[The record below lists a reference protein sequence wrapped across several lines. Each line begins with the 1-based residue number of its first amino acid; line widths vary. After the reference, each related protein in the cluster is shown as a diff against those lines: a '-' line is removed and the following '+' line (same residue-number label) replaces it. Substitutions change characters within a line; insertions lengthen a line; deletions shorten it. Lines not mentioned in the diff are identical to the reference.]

1 MQFDRFRFERLTAV
15 KNSVKKNGPKNE
27 KNFDK
32 TRYTYKNSIW
42 TRNINM
48 MSDLEW
54 LTIKVQI
61 DNLAK
66 EF

>member
-1 MQFDRFRFERLTAV
+1 MQRQSNEKWAQCKLQFDRFWFERLTAV

-27 KNFDK
+27 KNSDK

-48 MSDLEW
+48 MSDLE
-54 LTIKVQI
+54 
-61 DNLAK
+61 
-66 EF
+66 